1 MPCSIRSQFD
11 EIAMLTTH
19 PSIMLGSYLWDEDRL
34 PRDEFDIR
42 LAPLRDA
49 MASNDWAAM
58 LLYGDAREHQAL
70 AYFTNFIPRMRWA
83 LALIPAQGEPL
94 LLASMSSRDMPA
106 MHAMTWVPDVKS
118 GWEWKW
124 FDEFCAKLPAGTL
137 ATIGFDLMTPVL
149 FGQVEKTIAGRF
161 VMADADRVA
170 ADARSVHRPRE
181 IALIRAASVLASAA
195 AKKIA
200 ERWRAGDDVE
210 NGVLSGERV
219 ARDMAAQDVRTLVS
233 RDGGRTLEPYGAH
246 FDDRPKSLLAYIA
259 VKYMGYWAESFV
271 SLLDVPNQAAQRAR
285 AGLDVLLAGLK
296 PDASVPDL
304 AKSVEAA
311 AGSQHPALGGSR
323 GHRIG
328 LSPHEGEDLHA
339 DSAGRIAV
347 QTVYALRVGAL
358 AAGNDC
364 AVASAM
370 AWISRSGAV
379 HVLSRNDPE
388 LR

>member
-1 MPCSIRSQFD
+1 
-11 EIAMLTTH
+11 MLTTH
-19 PSIMLGSYLWDEDRL
+19 PSIMLGSYSWDEDRL

-49 MASNDWAAM
+49 MASNGWVAM
-58 LLYGDAREHQAL
+58 LVYGDAREHQAL

-83 LALIPAQGEPL
+83 LALFPAQGEPL

-106 MHAMTWVPDVKS
+106 MHTMTWVPDVKS

-124 FDEFCAKLPAGTL
+124 FDAFCARLPSGML

-161 VMADADRVA
+161 TLVEADRIA
-170 ADARSVHRPRE
+170 GDARSAHRPRE
-181 IALIRAASVLASAA
+181 IALICVASVRAGAA

-210 NGVLSGERV
+210 TATLSGERV

-233 RDGGRTLEPYGAH
+233 RDGGRTLEPYGAL
-246 FDDRPKSLLAYIA
+246 FDDRPKSLLAYVAI
-259 VKYMGYWAESFV
+259 KYMGYWAESFV
-271 SLLDVPNQAAQRAR
+271 NLLGSPSRAAERAT
-285 AGLDVLLAGLK
+285 AGLDVLLVGFK
-296 PDASVPDL
+296 PDAAVHDL
-304 AKSVEAA
+304 ARSVDAA
-311 AGSQHPALGGSR
+311 VGPQHPALGRSR

-328 LSPHEGEDLHA
+328 LSPHEGQGLHV
-339 DSAGRIAV
+339 DSAGRIAA
-347 QTVYALRVGAL
+347 QTVYALRVGTFEAES
-358 AAGNDC
+358 GG

-370 AWISRSGAV
+370 AWISRSGTV
-379 HVLSRNDPE
+379 HILSRNDPE